1 MYIYVCGYPLQ
12 LQAIIMSNLLIL
24 VRYQLRHFICLFAV
38 VVCVCVGGI
47 VGRRTCNSR
56 CHWDWL
62 KEQFGTA
69 GLYLQNPG
77 WSPNGSGPA
86 VNLPLT
92 VGCVLH

>member
-1 MYIYVCGYPLQ
+1 M
-12 LQAIIMSNLLIL
+12 
-24 VRYQLRHFICLFAV
+24 
-38 VVCVCVGGI
+38 
-47 VGRRTCNSR
+47 GRRACNSR